1 MNNLNTEEIFDYV
14 QVKILSNILFVDTFQ
29 EREGKQTIVIPDD
42 TQRNIKGFTIT
53 NDRMLPE
60 YQKKIDILNELVKG
74 EDFTVNEKTF
84 IVYFVFFLFLFPES
98 LITQGILFC
107 LKEGAPNQ
115 IRYLQIIFEEC
126 VEKLEIQE
134 NTEIQKILSTPFF
147 QLDKHRFKT
156 LETNFTTVGVG
167 GGGKESLQLMILIM
181 LSILFSVSYCALHVP
196 IRLPS
201 IVIKTIEDT
210 HVLTN
215 QLKNIPSKEPYFFD
229 KITKS
234 VKKYLKTAKA
244 EKFSKNEILPFI
256 SNTLDFIK
264 LMNIFQSNHV
274 FSLIMDSKKVATS
287 ITEIIT
293 NTYDSTMKNNIVL
306 LGSISKLFLYA
317 SASLNSNIVLLLES
331 TSAFG
336 SFTNTLASLALLNEI
351 HKDAIKTY
359 RTFTPEEQKEFV
371 QNISMF
377 GGKKNILKKKHFTKS
392 KKNKKSKPKTQKK
405 KKQKKTKK
413 ILFPFSPNFQKK

>member
-1 MNNLNTEEIFDYV
+1 
-14 QVKILSNILFVDTFQ
+14 
-29 EREGKQTIVIPDD
+29 
-42 TQRNIKGFTIT
+42 
-53 NDRMLPE
+53 
-60 YQKKIDILNELVKG
+60 
-74 EDFTVNEKTF
+74 
-84 IVYFVFFLFLFPES
+84 
-98 LITQGILFC
+98 
-107 LKEGAPNQ
+107 
-115 IRYLQIIFEEC
+115 
-126 VEKLEIQE
+126 
-134 NTEIQKILSTPFF
+134 
-147 QLDKHRFKT
+147 
-156 LETNFTTVGVG
+156 
-167 GGGKESLQLMILIM
+167 
-181 LSILFSVSYCALHVP
+181 
-196 IRLPS
+196 
-201 IVIKTIEDT
+201 
-210 HVLTN
+210 
-215 QLKNIPSKEPYFFD
+215 
-229 KITKS
+229 
-234 VKKYLKTAKA
+234 
-244 EKFSKNEILPFI
+244 
-256 SNTLDFIK
+256 
-264 LMNIFQSNHV
+264 MNIFQSNHV

-392 KKNKKSKPKTQKK
+392 KKNKKSKRKTQKK
-405 KKQKKTKK
+405 KKTKK